1 MAGFGDAL
9 GAVGVAAGNAAT
21 TAVQNMYNRKIAAA
35 QNRFNYKLF
44 QEQNQFNKSMWSAAN
59 AYNSPSAQVERLRS
73 AGLNPKIAMVDSG
86 LAGEVSSAAAQPA
99 AGYEQRAPDII
110 GSAMQGFQA
119 FQQFDRNAKENQI
132 LGVQAS
138 FEEQKQIQA
147 LEKQKAEILETLA
160 RKDLDQSQR
169 RHFESQAAYVD
180 EQLSYLRDTH
190 EIRVQREQQGLVND
204 KQAELNAQQ
213 ERAESNWRITYGQS
227 KLLLEQALANS
238 QIKLNRAQIAN
249 LAAEAANFQ
258 ASSQNL
264 AELAR
269 LNHVNYEDARAK
281 YTAFMRDFDGYAN
294 SLKNSHLITEEQY
307 KQAKGLTE
315 QLGREYG
322 TYAFTHGFDDSLAS
336 KFLGN
341 ITAITSSLGNIL
353 HVGYSSSS
361 STVRTD

>member
-1 MAGFGDAL
+1 MAGFSDGL
-9 GAVGVAAGNAAT
+9 GAVGVAAGSAAT

-59 AYNSPSAQVERLRS
+59 AYNSPSAQVDRLRS
-73 AGLNPKIAMVDSG
+73 AGLNPKLAMVDSG
-86 LAGEVSSAAAQPA
+86 LAGEVSSAPAQPA
-99 AGYEQRAPDII
+99 AAYDQRAPDLI

-138 FEEQKQIQA
+138 FEEQKQIQS
-147 LEKQKAEILETLA
+147 LEKQKADILEVLA

-169 RHFESQAAYVD
+169 RHYESQAAYVD

-227 KLLLEQALANS
+227 KLTLEQAVAAS
-238 QIKLNRAQIAN
+238 QIRLNKAEIHKLAS
-249 LAAEAANFQ
+249 EAANFQ
-258 ASSQNL
+258 ASTWNL
-264 AELAR
+264 SELAR
-269 LNHVNYEDARAK
+269 LNHVNYEDSRAK
-281 YTAFMRDFDGYAN
+281 FQAFMRDFDGYAN
-294 SLKNSHLITEEQY
+294 SLKNAHLISDEQL
-307 KQAKGLTE
+307 KQAQGLTQ
-315 QLGREYG
+315 QLAREYG
-322 TYAFTHGFDDSLAS
+322 TYAFTRGFDDSAAS
-336 KFLGN
+336 KLLGS
-341 ITAITSSLGNIL
+341 ISAITTALGNIL

-361 STVRTD
+361 STLKTD